1 MKKSLFIPILAM
13 LFVAAACTSPDDLAD
28 SGNDGKQ
35 ETAIKVGDY
44 YNQGLVKGIVFSV
57 DETGQHGM
65 VVSLDEKNLQWSTL
79 GTSVIT
85 GAVYVSLDYGLD
97 NVLGIKD
104 LYDNWAETF
113 PAVAWCSSKNPGSLN
128 TWYLPAAN
136 ELRTLLDGYAGNPE
150 LQLSFEQNSGI
161 ALKPAEY
168 YWSSTDGGGQ
178 IAYSYRYDENL
189 SPDQDDLYALL
200 PKQESHPSRCICRF

>member
-1 MKKSLFIPILAM
+1 MRASVFVLLSSM
-13 LFVAAACTSPDDLAD
+13 LSVAVACTSPDEIED
-28 SGNDGKQ
+28 SGDDSKP
-35 ETAIKVGDY
+35 ETEIKVGDY
-44 YNQGLVKGIVFSV
+44 YSQGLVKGIVFSV
-57 DETGQHGM
+57 DESGKHGM

-85 GAVYVSLDYGLD
+85 GAVYVSMDYGLD

-104 LYDNWAETF
+104 LFDNWAETF

-136 ELRTLLDGYAGNPE
+136 ELRTLLDGYAGSPE
-150 LQLSFEQNSGI
+150 LRSAFEENSGTP
-161 ALKPAEY
+161 LMPAEY

-178 IAYSYRYDENL
+178 IAYSYRYRENL
-189 SPDQDDLYALL
+189 NPDEDLYSLL
-200 PKQESHPSRCICRF
+200 PKMESHPSRCICRF